1 MKGKKL
7 TVRSLIIGVA
17 LFFSS
22 VTASHAQQYV
32 SQGAW
37 AVGLV
42 RGLGWEADGIP
53 QQPTLQDY
61 FDLLS
66 GRNFITVN
74 LGDYKTRLGVL
85 PDTITYNI
93 VVQHSGRYRLIA
105 YVYGN
110 PLMFTI
116 DNQPT
121 ASSTLTNGWNYEDMG
136 TFVLKRGIHKLSITI
151 PKGGSVN
158 ALYLSSYAENA
169 IQPQG
174 GWIAN
179 KALDYGTEA
188 RTMAMAMNS
197 TGQLPV
203 RLQLPSAIR
212 AGQNVREFIFQAPSD
227 PVINFNMSFPGPSK
241 GYVMVDNSIVMTY
254 NTADE
259 PDFQVNLKAIDLAQG
274 QHIAYLKVLSGQLP
288 ASFIINQ
295 HNDTPDAYVALMRSK
310 GFSMGF
316 AYQYVPLQNAQASLG
331 NFIVQVT
338 KNKPS
343 AVSLAAMP
351 VVKETELPS
360 QRALRTYKE
369 SISPMRPFE

>member
-1 MKGKKL
+1 MQ
-7 TVRSLIIGVA
+7 LIERTLSAGIRK
-17 LFFSS
+17 FD
-22 VTASHAQQYV
+22 
-32 SQGAW
+32 
-37 AVGLV
+37 
-42 RGLGWEADGIP
+42 EIADE
-53 QQPTLQDY
+53 QPE
-61 FDLLS
+61 
-66 GRNFITVN
+66 RNTSTKSIHF
-74 LGDYKTRLGVL
+74 
-85 PDTITYNI
+85 PESYNI

-121 ASSTLTNGWNYEDMG
+121 ASSTLSNGWNYEDMG

-151 PKGGSVN
+151 PKGGSIN

-174 GWIAN
+174 GWVAN

>member
-1 MKGKKL
+1 MAGKKL
-7 TVRSLIIGVA
+7 TVRSLIIVVS

-22 VTASHAQQYV
+22 VTVSRAQQYV

-66 GRNFITVN
+66 GRNFVTVD
-74 LGDYKTRLGVL
+74 LRDYKTRLGVL
-85 PDTITYNI
+85 PDTISYNI

-121 ASSTLTNGWNYEDMG
+121 ASSTLSNGWNYEDMG

-151 PKGGSVN
+151 PQGGSIN

-174 GWIAN
+174 GWVAN

-288 ASFIINQ
+288 ASFMINQ